1 MSIYIRSSF
10 KLIRKWK
17 WLPRDCRRKV
27 GDIPLK
33 YNENESKS
41 EEDVLNLQ
49 DSGSERWQKLQI
61 TEPNDMQF
69 TSVKRSTDLWCWY
82 ILDVTKKKKKNIK
95 NVFIK
100 GLGFP

>member
-1 MSIYIRSSF
+1 MSIYISSSF

-49 DSGSERWQKLQI
+49 DSGSERW
-61 TEPNDMQF
+61 
-69 TSVKRSTDLWCWY
+69 
-82 ILDVTKKKKKNIK
+82 
-95 NVFIK
+95 
-100 GLGFP
+100 